1 MKAIKAAILF
11 LVVFYITIG
20 VSPAQKPHG
29 VLLPA
34 TIVGKDTMAVIAL
47 DQIVVLTK
55 RNFKDAEDYA
65 RFSQLQYNVHMVYP
79 YAKLAAKIF
88 NDIQDSL
95 SYMDSKHERK
105 KFLKRKEKDLDNHFE
120 KPLKNLT
127 IDQGKILVKLIA
139 RETGHS
145 CYDLVEQFKSP
156 FSAFYWNGLGKI
168 FGYNLKP
175 DYDPEQD
182 RDLEI
187 IVRSLEEDTSR
198 N

>member
-1 MKAIKAAILF
+1 MKFLRTAIIILF
-11 LVVFYITIG
+11 FSITAM
-20 VSPAQKPHG
+20 AQSQKTHG
-29 VLLPA
+29 VILSA
-34 TIVGKDTMAVIAL
+34 NIVGKDTLPV
-47 DQIVVLTK
+47 VVLDEVVVVSK
-55 RNFKDAEDYA
+55 RHFNNAEDYA
-65 RFSQLQYNVHMVYP
+65 HFVTLQYNVRIVYP
-79 YAKLAAKIF
+79 YAKIAGQLF

-95 SYMDSKHERK
+95 SYMDGKHERK
-105 KFLKRKEKDLDNHFE
+105 KFLKRKEKDLNEQFE

-156 FSAFYWNGLGKI
+156 FSVFYWNGLGKI

-187 IVRSLEEDTSR
+187 IVRSMENTSLK
-198 N
+198 